1 MKKNTLFK
9 PVAAA
14 MAIGI
19 AAVLLGSCQDEKP
32 AVSLDEAKR
41 ITAQFSGQSF
51 VPPPRSIADITA
63 TLDRHRADPAK
74 SANLRAAAEA
84 KPPAGATREALAEFF
99 FRRGTAAGEIG
110 RIEQSIADLKTAA
123 SHFAAVDD
131 EDGYTL
137 TVKTLGLE
145 QLVAGRLVDSL
156 RTWSALIDSLE
167 KTGTMK
173 GQLIATY
180 ALTARSAAI
189 VGNIPLAESLLRK
202 ADAVIAVVDSGRKQ
216 VPDAVRRNWARVTAM
231 AWAEL
236 YRRTG
241 RLSEAEAKYREA
253 LDLTDQAIANF
264 KELPALRGGNASP
277 AQFYEGKYA
286 TTVHLADALSAEG
299 RLVEAEIEAR
309 KGLQGFLDLFGR
321 NHEQTSTALVVLAA
335 ILIDQGRP
343 VEGQHVAAVAADIL
357 RKIGHG
363 ATSFRLAKAEIVTA
377 RAAALNGSGR
387 EAQAIYRRLARNLR
401 DEPTTYDMLLGTN
414 PAYGAALLAAGQ
426 VDEALA
432 VFQRRLDVN
441 LKNYGEKNYLTAE
454 ARGYVAAA
462 LLRTGD
468 KGRALALF
476 RAAMPIL
483 LSPSRAVDD
492 ENTGSGREHRLKFIV
507 ENYLRLLS
515 EIQGTPQPAGM
526 LDVAGEAFH
535 VADAVRAS
543 TVQRALAASTAR
555 AGAANADLANLVRR
569 EQDARQQIASMQ
581 GMLTNAISAPP
592 DQQDRPALKSLRTS
606 IDALRDARAAIRDEI
621 GQRFPDYIDLVDP
634 RPATLDQ
641 ARKMLRDDEAL
652 LATYVADDRTYV
664 WALRHDGHVAFDAVK
679 LDRQQIGAM
688 VGALRRALD
697 PNATTL
703 GEIPAFDVNGAYRL
717 YAELLKPVEAGW
729 KGARNLLV
737 VAHDALGELPFS
749 VLVTAP
755 YRLSPDADGAALFAS
770 YRSVPFL
777 VREVAVTQLPSVTSL
792 VALRRLPAPDPNRKA
807 FAGFGDP
814 WFNNQQAAE
823 AEKPRGVQVAAIA
836 TRGGSTAVTTRGLK
850 LVRRSAPATQNAA
863 SAELGMLPRL
873 PDTADEVRSVAGALG
888 ADLTQ
893 DVFLGRAANE
903 QTVKTMDLADRRV
916 VMFATHGLVP
926 GDLNGLVQ
934 PALALSAPSVAHVGG
949 DGLLTLD
956 EIVSLRLNAD
966 WVVLSACNTAA
977 ADGAGAEAVS
987 GLGRAFFYAGTRA
1000 LLVTNWPVET
1010 TSARKLTTT
1019 LFRNQAGD
1027 PTLTRAEALRR
1038 AMIALIDGPGPSDPA
1053 TGRTAFSYAHP
1064 IFWAPFSLV
1073 GDGGGERQGS

>member
-1 MKKNTLFK
+1 MKKETRART
-9 PVAAA
+9 VAAA
-14 MAIGI
+14 MAIGV

-51 VPPPRSIADITA
+51 VPPPRSISDIT
-63 TLDRHRADPAK
+63 TVLDRHRADPAK
-74 SANLRAAAEA
+74 AAALHATAEA
-84 KPPAGATREALAEFF
+84 KPPAGAAREELAEFF
-99 FRRGTAAGEIG
+99 YKRGTAAAEIG
-110 RIEQSIADLKTAA
+110 RIEQAIDDLKTAEKY
-123 SHFAAVDD
+123 FVAVND
-131 EDGYTL
+131 EDGSYR
-137 TVKTLGLE
+137 TVKTLGLD
-145 QLVAGRLVDSL
+145 LLIAGRLMDSL
-156 RTWSALIDSLE
+156 RTWSALVESRE
-167 KTGTMK
+167 KTKTKK
-173 GQLIATY
+173 GQLLAVY

-189 VGNIPLAESLLRK
+189 VGNIPFAESLLDR
-202 ADAVIAVVDSGRKQ
+202 ADVMIADSGRMRA
-216 VPDAVRRNWARVTAM
+216 PDTIRKNWARANAM

-241 RLSEAEAKYREA
+241 RLALAEAKYREA
-253 LDLTDQAIANF
+253 LELSDQVIANY
-264 KELPALRGGNASP
+264 KDIAELPGSDASP
-277 AQFYEGKYA
+277 TRFYEAKYA

-299 RLVEAEIEAR
+299 RLVEAEVEAR
-309 KGLQGFLDLFGR
+309 KALQGFLDLFGR
-321 NHEQTSTALVVLAA
+321 NHEQTSSALVILAA
-335 ILIDQGRP
+335 VLIEQGRP

-363 ATSFRLAKAEIVTA
+363 ASSFRLAKAEIVTA
-377 RAAALNGSGR
+377 RAAALNGAGR
-387 EAQAIYRRLARNLR
+387 EAQEIFRRLARDLR
-401 DEPTTYDMLLGTN
+401 NEPTAYDMLLGTN
-414 PAYGAALLAAGQ
+414 PGYGAALLAAGQ
-426 VDEALA
+426 VDEALG

-454 ARGYVAAA
+454 AQGYVAAA
-462 LLRTGD
+462 MLRSGD
-468 KGRALALF
+468 RGRALALF
-476 RAAMPIL
+476 RAAVPIL
-483 LSPSRAVDD
+483 LSPSRVVDD
-492 ENTGSGREHRLKFIV
+492 ENTGLGRERRLKFIV

-515 EIQGTPQPAGM
+515 EIQGTTQATAIG
-526 LDVAGEAFH
+526 DVAAEAFH
-535 VADAVRAS
+535 VADAVRSS

-555 AGAANADLANLVRR
+555 AGAANAELASLVRR
-569 EQDARQQIASMQ
+569 EQDARQQVAAMQ
-581 GMLTNAISAPP
+581 GVLTNAISAPQ
-592 DQQDRPALKSLRTS
+592 DQQDRAALKSLRTS
-606 IDALRDARAAIRDEI
+606 IDRLRDARASIREEI
-621 GQRFPDYIDLVDP
+621 GRRFPDYIDLVDP
-634 RPATLDQ
+634 RAATLEQ
-641 ARKMLRDDEAL
+641 ARKALRTDEAL

-664 WALRHDGHVAFDAVK
+664 WALRNDGHVAFAAVG
-679 LDRQQIGAM
+679 LDQRQVAAAVAG
-688 VGALRRALD
+688 LRRALD

-703 GEIPAFDVNGAYRL
+703 GDIPAFDVDGAHRL
-717 YAELLKPVEAGW
+717 YVELLKPVESGW

-737 VAHDALGELPFS
+737 VAHDALGQLPFS

-755 YRLSPDADGAALFAS
+755 YRSSPDAEGAALFAS

-807 FAGFGDP
+807 FVGFGDP
-814 WFNNQQAAE
+814 WFNSQQAAE
-823 AEKPRGVQVAAIA
+823 AEKPRGVRVAEIA
-836 TRGGSTAVTTRGLK
+836 TRGGATAVTTRGLR

-863 SAELGMLPRL
+863 SAEIGMLPRL
-873 PDTADEVRSVAGALG
+873 PDTADEVRGVASALG
-888 ADLTQ
+888 ADATQ

-903 QTVKTMDLADRRV
+903 QTVKTMDLTDRRV

-1019 LFRNQAGD
+1019 LFRNQVGD

-1038 AMIALIDGPGPSDPA
+1038 AMITLIDGPGPSDPA